1 MACQMQQQAV
11 PLDVNNLGGADQNNY
26 DNNYNN
32 PNAMNGF
39 PHGSYMNENNNNYNQ
54 IFANQTKE

>member
-11 PLDVNNLGGADQNNY
+11 PLDFNNLGGADQNNY